1 MSACVLAGIPV
12 LIPLQDNS
20 DTQYHMVR
28 NNIPILT
35 VLAILSLGVKFLL
48 QKLTSIKRT
57 SFLFAFS
64 IVFIFGLHGTNILKI
79 LFIMSI
85 NYLIAISLGSNKLNP
100 VLTWFFN
107 MGVLFA
113 IEKNNGFSFSS
124 ISPVLAGLVR
134 VSYSSYMFGFSFA
147 SH

>member
-1 MSACVLAGIPV
+1 
-12 LIPLQDNS
+12 
-20 DTQYHMVR
+20 MVR

-35 VLAILSLGVKFLL
+35 VLAILSLGVKLL
-48 QKLTSIKRT
+48 LHKLTSIKRT
-57 SFLFAFS
+57 TFLFAFS

-134 VSYSSYMFGFSFA
+134 LSYSSYMFGFSFA

>member
-1 MSACVLAGIPV
+1 MSADVLVSVPI
-12 LIPLQDNS
+12 LISAQDNS

-79 LFIMSI
+79 FFIMSI

-134 VSYSSYMFGFSFA
+134 LSYSSYMFGFSFA
-147 SH
+147 SY

>member
-1 MSACVLAGIPV
+1 MSADVLVSVPI
-12 LIPLQDNS
+12 LISAQDNS

-48 QKLTSIKRT
+48 QKLTSIKQT
-57 SFLFAFS
+57 TFLFAFS

-134 VSYSSYMFGFSFA
+134 LSYSSYMFSFSFA